1 MRKLNRFSF
10 GATSSITTSLSLIVG
25 FAATA
30 HQKISIV
37 SALAILAVADN
48 ISDSL
53 GIHIYRESENAGQSK
68 WYSVTNFLTRLVLTC
83 IFAAIVILLPRPYML
98 PIAIAFG
105 MAVLSVLS
113 YLIALDQKINP
124 YVELPK
130 HLAIVTVATVASY
143 FVGKIIRFYLA

>member
-1 MRKLNRFSF
+1 MKQLNRFSF

-25 FAATA
+25 FASTA
-30 HQKISIV
+30 HQKISII
-37 SALAILAVADN
+37 SALAILAIADN

-53 GIHIYRESENAGQSK
+53 GIHIYRESEDASQSK

-83 IFAAIVILLPRPYML
+83 IFAAIVIVLPQPYVL

-105 MAVLSVLS
+105 LAVLSVLS

-124 YVELPK
+124 CLELPK
-130 HLAIVTVATVASY
+130 HLAIATIAMVASY
-143 FVGKIIRFYLA
+143 FVGKIVRFYLA

>member
-1 MRKLNRFSF
+1 MKKLNRFSF
-10 GATSSITTSLSLIVG
+10 GATSSIATSLSLIVG
-25 FAATA
+25 FAATV
-30 HQKISIV
+30 HQKISII

-53 GIHIYRESENAGQSK
+53 GIHIYRESEDAGQPK
-68 WYSVTNFLTRLVLTC
+68 WSTITNFLTRLVLTC
-83 IFAAIVILLPRPYML
+83 IFAAIVMLVPRPYML

-124 YVELPK
+124 WLELPK
-130 HLAIVTVATVASY
+130 HLGIATVAMAASY
-143 FVGKIIRFYLA
+143 FVGKIIRFYLV